1 MFHRILVG
9 IDDSPA
15 ARLALERAIEL
26 AEAGRGRLGLLVSAP
41 EPSGAI
47 WAGPIAVPQS
57 REGMRAQLE
66 NWAEKTVADAERA
79 VPPEIP
85 VTKLVTR
92 GDPSAALIREVD
104 CGEWDLVVVGQAARR
119 RRLPFQ
125 RAVGERLRGVP
136 KPVLV
141 VHEEADAP
149 LGRGAGRPSRRHP
162 MAALLALLGTRHP
175 ARPSA
180 LRSGAVE

>member
-26 AEAGRGRLGLLVSAP
+26 AEAGHGRLGLLVSAP
-41 EPSGAI
+41 EPSGPI
-47 WAGPIAVPQS
+47 WAGPLVVPQS

-66 NWAEKTVADAERA
+66 NWAQRALADAALA
-79 VPPEIP
+79 VPPEMP
-85 VTKLVTR
+85 VTKLLTR
-92 GDPSAALIREVD
+92 GDPAAALL
-104 CGEWDLVVVGQAARR
+104 GEAAGGDWDLVVVGQATRR

-125 RAVGERLRGVP
+125 RPVGERLRDIP
-136 KPVLV
+136 APVLV
-141 VHEEADAP
+141 VHEEADAS
-149 LGRGAGRPSRRHP
+149 LGRRADRHSWRRP
-162 MAALLALLGTRHP
+162 MAALRTLLGERRP

-180 LRSGAVE
+180 